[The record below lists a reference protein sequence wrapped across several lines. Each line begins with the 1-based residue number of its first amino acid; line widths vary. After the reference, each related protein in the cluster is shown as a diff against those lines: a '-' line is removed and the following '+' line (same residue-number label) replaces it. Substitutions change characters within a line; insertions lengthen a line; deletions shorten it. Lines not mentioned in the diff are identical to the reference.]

1 MLPIT
6 SINGSDNI
14 EGVGVS
20 ISRREF
26 VVAGGALLAWPAF
39 GQDKYPSKPIR
50 MVVPH
55 PVGGGVD
62 IIARSL
68 GEHMRVALGQPLVIE
83 NKPGANGMI
92 GAQFTAAAPADGYTL
107 MMSGP
112 GEIAIAPHLVK
123 AMTYDPFKDLQPI
136 TLCSRAPNVLMVGP
150 STPANNVADLIALA
164 KSKPLTFG
172 SSGIGNI
179 QHLNGEL
186 FNKLAGVKIEHV
198 PYKGAAPQIADIVS
212 GQINLGFSSV
222 AAALPLI
229 KAGRVRPLGVTSK
242 QRVPA
247 LPDVPSLSETPA
259 LASYELN
266 NWFGMFAPAGIP
278 KPVLQAVH
286 AAAIKGLETPEMRKY
301 IVDGGAIPAPMTPE
315 EFTAFIAGESRMFAQ
330 IIKEANV
337 TAS

>member
-1 MLPIT
+1 M
-6 SINGSDNI
+6 
-14 EGVGVS
+14 S

-26 VVAGGALLAWPAF
+26 VIAGGTLLALPAF
-39 GQDKYPSKPIR
+39 GQDRYPSKPIR

-68 GEHMRVALGQPLVIE
+68 GEHLRASLGQPIVVE

-92 GAQFTAAAPADGYTL
+92 GAQFTAASPADGYTL
-107 MMSGP
+107 MMNGP

-123 AMTYDPFKDLQPI
+123 QMTYDPIKDLQPI

-150 STPANNVADLIALA
+150 STPAGSVAELIALA
-164 KSKPLTFG
+164 RTKPLTFG

-198 PYKGAAPQIADIVS
+198 PYKGAAPQIADIVA
-212 GQINLGFSSV
+212 GQINMGFTSV

-259 LASYELN
+259 LSSYELN

-278 KPVLQAVH
+278 KPVLDMVH
-286 AAAIKGLETPEMRKY
+286 AAAVKGLNTPEMRKF
-301 IVDGGAIPAPMTPE
+301 IVDGGAIPAPMTPA
-315 EFTAFIAGESRMFAQ
+315 EFSAFVAGESRMFAQ

>member
-1 MLPIT
+1 MSFT
-6 SINGSDNI
+6 
-14 EGVGVS
+14 
-20 ISRREF
+20 RRDF
-26 VVAGGALLAWPAF
+26 LAGGAALLALPAF

-68 GEHMRVALGQPLVIE
+68 GEHLRAALGQPIVVD

-92 GAQFTAAAPADGYTL
+92 GAQFTATAPADGYTL

-123 AMTYDPFKDLQPI
+123 AMSYDPFRDLQPI
-136 TLCSRAPNVLMVGP
+136 TLCSRVPNVLVVGP
-150 STPANNVADLIALA
+150 STPAASVPELIALA
-164 KSKPLTFG
+164 KTRSLTFG

-198 PYKGAAPQIADIVS
+198 PYKGAAPQIADIVA
-212 GQINLGFSSV
+212 GQINMGYTSV
-222 AAALPLI
+222 AAAISLI
-229 KAGRVRPLGVTSK
+229 RAGRLRPLAVTSRE
-242 QRVPA
+242 RVPA
-247 LPDVPSLSETPA
+247 LPDVPALAETAA

-266 NWFGMFAPAGIP
+266 NWFGMFAPAGIA
-278 KPVLQAVH
+278 KPILQTVH
-286 AAAIKGLETPEMRKY
+286 AAAVKGLNTPEMRKS
-301 IVDGGAIPAPMTPE
+301 IVDGGALPSPMTPE
-315 EFTAFIAGESRMFAQ
+315 EFAAFIRRESQVFAQ